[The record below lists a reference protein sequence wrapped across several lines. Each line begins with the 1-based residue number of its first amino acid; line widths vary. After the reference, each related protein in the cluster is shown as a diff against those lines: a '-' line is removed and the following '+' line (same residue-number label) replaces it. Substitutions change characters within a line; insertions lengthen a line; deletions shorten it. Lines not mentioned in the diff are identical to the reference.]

1 MKRGI
6 IRVIGAI
13 AILLMGIAIGS
24 AWKGKPR
31 LVDVEQNSANLLQ
44 ELQAR
49 DNTIAEL
56 QATIH
61 ALEARAPNERESQSA
76 SRTQV
81 EAEIQHRLAEAARLQ
96 SNATQL
102 IGALAA
108 AREAPEA
115 AEVPEHLEQRTQA
128 SIQILEKH
136 LKQAQEQ
143 ASALDTR
150 IKELSIQLNIPEEI
164 ASLEP
169 RKGLASVSLQQY
181 WPYFEAKK
189 EAEMQQ
195 MIVDRLKMRTL
206 QEQIDAEISEA
217 QRKKP

>member
-1 MKRGI
+1 M
-6 IRVIGAI
+6 
-13 AILLMGIAIGS
+13 GS
-24 AWKGKPR
+24 AHKGRKCNEVAK
-31 LVDVEQNSANLLQ
+31 LVEILQ
-44 ELQAR
+44 GQIESR

-56 QATIH
+56 QARVES
-61 ALEARAPNERESQSA
+61 AEAGAPQQLNLSQSPTG
-76 SRTQV
+76 SRAQV
-81 EAEIQHRLAEAARLQ
+81 ETEIQQRLAEAARLQ

-102 IGALAA
+102 VGALAA

-115 AEVPEHLEQRTQA
+115 PQTPENVEQRNQA
-128 SIQILEKH
+128 SIQILQKH
-136 LKQAQEQ
+136 LKQAQEK
-143 ASALDTR
+143 ATALDSRT
-150 IKELSIQLNIPEEI
+150 KELSLQLNIPEEI

-169 RKGLASVSLQQY
+169 RKGLASASLQQY

-195 MIVDRLKMRTL
+195 MIVDRLKMRTI

>member
-1 MKRGI
+1 M
-6 IRVIGAI
+6 
-13 AILLMGIAIGS
+13 GS
-24 AWKGKPR
+24 AYKGR
-31 LVDVEQNSANLLQ
+31 RCLVVEKILHKNI
-44 ELQAR
+44 EAR
-49 DNTIAEL
+49 ENTIAEL
-56 QATIH
+56 EARITH
-61 ALEARAPNERESQSA
+61 LEARAPKQFDVNSDPSTA
-76 SRTQV
+76 SRVQV
-81 EAEIQHRLAEAARLQ
+81 EAEIQQRLAEAARLQ

-102 IGALAA
+102 VGALAA

-115 AEVPEHLEQRTQA
+115 PEVPEHLEQRTQA

-136 LKQAQEQ
+136 LKQADEKAATLAAQ
-143 ASALDTR
+143 T
-150 IKELSIQLNIPEEI
+150 KELLIQLNIPDDI

-169 RKGLASVSLQQY
+169 RKGLASPSLQQY